1 MMTVIS
7 YLAMFA
13 NIAEQLLI
21 MRLTKIVCGIKASRL
36 KYLGYLV
43 LIISI
48 LPAPILISKP
58 DTFSKGIM
66 QLLFICYCLGRIAAY
81 SIILNGLSPK
91 ILYIFLLTMCP
102 PQIYMNI
109 CQAFIDDAE
118 ICNLVS
124 FLIDDVSLALILLH
138 IRRRKL
144 EMVVHQTAVSFPKK
158 LYVNVLFLSLIAA
171 VFVMGENKP
180 NHELYYKIY
189 ILPCMI
195 GLIVTALSII
205 QISVSEA
212 EKNTT
217 VDMLSKQVENEV
229 KYYEKINTIYG
240 EFKSFR
246 HDFKNH
252 IICLRSLIEADET
265 ENALK
270 YIDEIEELSAM
281 EKKPYNSGNIIID
294 ALLSD
299 KNERAASMNAKIV
312 FSGHVPSAG
321 ISNVDL
327 CIIMANAIDN
337 AIDACGKDDADT
349 PKTITAEA
357 SFQQGYFFFNITN
370 PIFETVEIKGKHT
383 IATSKEDK
391 EHHGFGVINIIRTV
405 KKYDGEARLS
415 ADDKQFRLELELVL
429 KPDIQ

>member
-1 MMTVIS
+1 MTMIS

-21 MRLTKIVCGIKASRL
+21 VQLTKIVCGVKNTRL
-36 KYLGYLV
+36 KLLGYLILV
-43 LIISI
+43 ISI

-58 DTFSKGIM
+58 DIFPKEITQI
-66 QLLFICYCLGRIAAY
+66 LFIFYCVGRIAAF
-81 SIILNGLSPK
+81 SVILNGFSAR
-91 ILYIFLLTMCP
+91 IIYIFLLTMCP

-109 CQAFIDDAE
+109 CFAFIENKE

-124 FLIDDVSLALILLH
+124 FLTDDIALAVILVW

-144 EMVVHQTAVSFPKK
+144 EMVVHRTICSFPKK
-158 LYVNVLFLSLIAA
+158 LYINVLFLMLIAS
-171 VFVMGENKP
+171 VFVMGETKP
-180 NHELYYKIY
+180 NHDLYYKIY

-195 GLIVTALSII
+195 GLIITAFSII

-252 IICLRSLIEADET
+252 IICLRSLIEADEN

-270 YIDEIEELSAM
+270 YIDEIEDLSTV
-281 EKKPYNSGNIIID
+281 EKRSFNTGNIIID
-294 ALLSD
+294 ALLND
-299 KNERAASMNAKIV
+299 KNERAAAINTEIV
-312 FSGHVPSAG
+312 FTGRVPASG

-337 AIDACGKDDADT
+337 AIDACGKDT
-349 PKTITAEA
+349 ESRHKTINAEA
-357 SFQQGYFFFNITN
+357 DCKQGYFFFNITN
-370 PIFETVEIKGKHT
+370 PIFEAVEIKGNT

-391 EHHGFGVINIIRTV
+391 EHHGFGVMNIIRTV
-405 KKYDGEARLS
+405 KKYDGEAQLA
-415 ADDKQFRLELELVL
+415 ADDKQFRLELDLIL
-429 KPDIQ
+429 KPEIMR